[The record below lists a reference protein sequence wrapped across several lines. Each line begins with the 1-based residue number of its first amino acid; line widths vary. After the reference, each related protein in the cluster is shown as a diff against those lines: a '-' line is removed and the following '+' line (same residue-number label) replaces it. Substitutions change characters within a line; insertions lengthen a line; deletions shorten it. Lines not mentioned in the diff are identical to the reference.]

1 MRDICIVIIFLA
13 GIVILASCEQNQ
25 FTTDPSDKLEFS
37 NDTVQFDT
45 IFTSIG
51 STTKYFTVINPHN
64 KDIEVDR
71 ISLARGKNSVY
82 RLNIDG
88 YQATS
93 LSDVH
98 IPAGD
103 SIFVFVE
110 LTINP
115 SANDMVEK
123 DSVQFSVNG
132 NSQDVKLVAFG
143 QNVHLIDG
151 NVISNDTTW
160 TDDKPF
166 LIYNSV
172 LIDENA
178 NLQIQAGTQLHF
190 HYGSSMLV
198 EGSLKTY
205 GTLDQ
210 PVVFQGDRLEEAY
223 RDEPGQW
230 GAWLELENG
239 GLYILGGLHFLSGSK
254 NNELNYT
261 EIKNSIVGLRA
272 DSVVTPGTPTVK
284 MKNCI
289 VQHMNVAGLYG
300 AGAHIEAENSVF
312 ANCGQYTAAL
322 LYGGKYDFKHCTF
335 ANYYT
340 GSRQNS
346 SLVMNNYFTYEG
358 EGGTILDARPFE
370 ASFGNCI
377 IHGNLEEE
385 LDIDGVEEAG
395 FDYVFNHCLLKTQSN
410 TDSEQYISIIRNE
423 DPEFIDKYDTYDFRL
438 DSLSPALNQGD
449 PDIANEVPLDYDGYS
464 RLSGEGPDLGAYERN

>member
-272 DSVVTPGTPTVK
+272 DS
-284 MKNCI
+284 
-289 VQHMNVAGLYG
+289 
-300 AGAHIEAENSVF
+300 
-312 ANCGQYTAAL
+312 
-322 LYGGKYDFKHCTF
+322 
-335 ANYYT
+335 
-340 GSRQNS
+340 
-346 SLVMNNYFTYEG
+346 
-358 EGGTILDARPFE
+358 
-370 ASFGNCI
+370 
-377 IHGNLEEE
+377 
-385 LDIDGVEEAG
+385 
-395 FDYVFNHCLLKTQSN
+395 
-410 TDSEQYISIIRNE
+410 
-423 DPEFIDKYDTYDFRL
+423 
-438 DSLSPALNQGD
+438 
-449 PDIANEVPLDYDGYS
+449 
-464 RLSGEGPDLGAYERN
+464 